1 MNEIRRPLKYSIV
14 LGCLLFILSLCLVLN
29 ISVYMNYRNSLYER
43 HQAYVRDLLHFV
55 ASNMD
60 VDDLKKCVEADGFFA
75 FSEYEITMLFL
86 NVANEW
92 NNYAANNGYRLIPIN
107 SLLLPE
113 YELERWRKIVPSNP
127 EKFGMIW
134 KLLGI
139 FAFDY
144 SRTELSIKKPHF
156 SKKNPLKPFGYLHGR
171 TYTEANRHVDQLGNW
186 K

>member
-1 MNEIRRPLKYSIV
+1 MENKKYSYAYSFDRGFV
-14 LGCLLFILSLCLVLN
+14 LSNCLLYFLGWFHKSGD
-29 ISVYMNYRNSLYER
+29 YW
-43 HQAYVRDLLHFV
+43 A
-55 ASNMD
+55 
-60 VDDLKKCVEADGFFA
+60 DLKKCVEADGFFA

-113 YELERWRKIVPSNP
+113 YELERWRKVVPSNP

-156 SKKNPLKPFGYLHGR
+156 SKKNPLKPYDYLHGR
-171 TYTEANRHVDQLGNW
+171 TYTEANRHVDQLENW